1 MNSDTGSHRRVKRP
15 YGRGYIRQRAEGVY
29 NVAVSMGRD
38 RKTGKYVYK
47 WATVRGTRR
56 DAERKLTELQHQLD
70 TGVLI
75 PPGKTRL
82 KEFLQ
87 RWIREYVRPNL
98 SPRTS
103 EGYEHIC
110 NNHLIPPLGDTP
122 LSGLRPEHFQ
132 RYYSDKLSSGLSA
145 QTVRHHHTC
154 LHKAL
159 QTAMEWGLLPR
170 NPADAVAPPRAQVI
184 EMKTWG
190 EADIATFLNAAL
202 GTPYFAIFHTAIF
215 TGMRRSE
222 FLALRWCDVNL
233 ALCQAYVTRSLH
245 VLKGGKVIVR
255 QPKTARARRMIVLSP
270 LSASVLSHH
279 REKQLQD
286 RALLGTPLRE
296 DDLVFSKPDGKPF
309 LPNTVTHA
317 WIKLVKRTGLNPI
330 RLHDARHSH
339 ASIMLKQGT
348 HPKVVQERL
357 GHASI
362 QITLDTYSH
371 VAPGIQEA
379 AATRF
384 DQAFTLRHNG
394 RRNNEGD
401 RELIDNILPRADYVT
416 SN

>member
-1 MNSDTGSHRRVKRP
+1 MNSDTESRRKAKRP
-15 YGRGYIRQRAEGVY
+15 YGRGYVRERAEGVY

-47 WATVRGTRR
+47 WTTVRGTRR

-87 RWIREYVRPNL
+87 RWITEYVRPNL

-110 NNHLIPPLGDTP
+110 NHHLIPTLGDTS
-122 LSGLRPEHFQ
+122 LSSLRPEHFQ
-132 RYYSDKLSSGLSA
+132 RYYSEKLSSGLSP

-159 QTAMEWGLLPR
+159 QTAMEWGFLAR
-170 NPADAVAPPRAQVI
+170 NPADAAAPPRAQVI

-190 EADIATFLNAAL
+190 EADIETFLNAAID
-202 GTPYFAIFHTAIF
+202 TPYFALFHTAIF

-222 FLALRWCDVNL
+222 LLALRWCDVNL

-245 VLKGGKVIVR
+245 VLTGGEVIVR
-255 QPKTARARRMIVLSP
+255 QPKTAKARRMIVLSP
-270 LSASVLSHH
+270 LNASVLSRH
-279 REKQLQD
+279 REKQQQD
-286 RALLGTPLRE
+286 RALLGTALRE

-317 WIKLVKRTGLNPI
+317 WIKLVRQTGLNPI

-379 AATRF
+379 AAARF
-384 DQAFTLRHNG
+384 DQAFNLRHNG
-394 RRNNEGD
+394 SKNEGD
-401 RELIDNILPRADYVT
+401 KELIDNILPRSDYVT
-416 SN
+416 LN